1 MPGGPS
7 WWEPCRGVPRHDGLT
22 EHGIANAHKVLSCR
36 WLCWCLHEFLVVYKS
51 HGATGELRVVEL
63 LLEEGADPDLEDEA
77 GQTPLH
83 WAACV
88 GHAAVIAKLMAG
100 HDSSDTAANKR
111 DTQGWTPLH
120 HAANHG
126 ARAAVVALL
135 QACLSTWTLP
145 ARLSSRSLLVP
156 DARMRVEIR
165 KLVLQNV
172 QPLPHL
178 TPEYSST
185 LQRMPSTIGCQGDMN
200 CLFPPLA
207 TTDMCPHIYGHASMP
222 FMALIGCKSGI

>member
-1 MPGGPS
+1 MAS
-7 WWEPCRGVPRHDGLT
+7 SQHVAL
-22 EHGIANAHKVLSCR
+22 L
-36 WLCWCLHEFLVVYKS
+36 
-51 HGATGELRVVEL
+51 TGELRVVEL

-100 HDSSDTAANKR
+100 HASSGAAANKR

-135 QACLSTWTLP
+135 QACPCSWTLSG
-145 ARLSSRSLLVP
+145 RLGL
-156 DARMRVEIR
+156 
-165 KLVLQNV
+165 
-172 QPLPHL
+172 
-178 TPEYSST
+178 
-185 LQRMPSTIGCQGDMN
+185 
-200 CLFPPLA
+200 
-207 TTDMCPHIYGHASMP
+207 
-222 FMALIGCKSGI
+222 